1 MKSNNFET
9 IVTVGLSPF
18 MTPVVVRI
26 TTPWMRFQ
34 QLKTISCLILILQ
47 GSEVGEDSSTDLF
60 SLTSEF

>member
-1 MKSNNFET
+1 MQKAIKMKSNNFET

-34 QLKTISCLILILQ
+34 QLKKQLAA
-47 GSEVGEDSSTDLF
+47 
-60 SLTSEF
+60 